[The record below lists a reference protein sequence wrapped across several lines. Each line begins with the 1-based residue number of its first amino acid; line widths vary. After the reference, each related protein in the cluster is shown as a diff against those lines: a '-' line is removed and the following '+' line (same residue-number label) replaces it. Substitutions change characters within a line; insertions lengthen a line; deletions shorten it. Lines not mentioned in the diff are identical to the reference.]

1 MEEEEKRALS
11 SVTLRPNGEG
21 LEVSIPRLRMLPLAL
36 QRRVTHR
43 ILKRYAGEA
52 AGFDHVETLLAL
64 VRDSAGEGP
73 GTWGGEKRVSLPGG
87 IAAVFKRETLGFLP
101 DEATEPPDVESMR
114 NGLEIQVPGSMEL
127 VPWGIR
133 LETALSSREEC
144 PPLPSST
151 LEAQLDLDLTGT
163 AFSVRSRR
171 PGDRFHPLGLG
182 GTQKIQDFLVNVR
195 IPRRL
200 RDRVPLLV
208 TGAGEIAWIIGHR
221 IDDRFKV
228 QPGTK
233 RVLRLKAIPLVRP
246 TKPPAEN

>member
-1 MEEEEKRALS
+1 M
-11 SVTLRPNGEG
+11 
-21 LEVSIPRLRMLPLAL
+21 
-36 QRRVTHR
+36 
-43 ILKRYAGEA
+43 
-52 AGFDHVETLLAL
+52 
-64 VRDSAGEGP
+64 
-73 GTWGGEKRVSLPGG
+73 
-87 IAAVFKRETLGFLP
+87 
-101 DEATEPPDVESMR
+101 
-114 NGLEIQVPGSMEL
+114 EIQVPGSMEL

-163 AFSVRSRR
+163 TFSVRSRR
-171 PGDRFHPLGLG
+171 PGDRFRPLGLG

-208 TGAGEIAWIIGHR
+208 NGEGEIAWIIGHR

-228 QPGTK
+228 RPGTK

-246 TKPPAEN
+246 KKPAAEN